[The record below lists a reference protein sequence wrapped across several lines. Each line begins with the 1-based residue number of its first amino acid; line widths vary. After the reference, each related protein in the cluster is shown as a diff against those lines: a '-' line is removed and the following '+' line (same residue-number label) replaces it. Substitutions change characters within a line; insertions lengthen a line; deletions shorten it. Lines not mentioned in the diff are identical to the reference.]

1 MLVLSICLRSDYFLC
16 FLNIPLHVFTRCTCR
31 FAAPLYTNMCSF
43 CVIFSLPRWFLL
55 FLFYSTG
62 LPQFVFGRFSWFK
75 STLGPGACRK
85 QALSWISIMTLL
97 GPGTKKAGSHFCF
110 AIGLEGVSP
119 YIFVSFSCFLLGS
132 AEDIHGK
139 ASTGN
144 VAWTLPQAMSNHW
157 VRIGDQEIQKCAAPE
172 PG

>member
-1 MLVLSICLRSDYFLC
+1 MH
-16 FLNIPLHVFTRCTCR
+16 IPLHVFIRCTCR

-43 CVIFSLPRWFLL
+43 CVILSLPRWF
-55 FLFYSTG
+55 FS
-62 LPQFVFGRFSWFK
+62 QFVFW
-75 STLGPGACRK
+75 TLFVVQVHTGSRCLPK
-85 QALSWISIMTLL
+85 TSLVMDIHNDLTEV
-97 GPGTKKAGSHFCF
+97 PEKKAGSHFCF

-132 AEDIHGK
+132 AEDIHGD

-144 VAWTLPQAMSNHW
+144 VAWTPPQAMSNHW
-157 VRIGDQEIQKCAAPE
+157 VRIGVQEIQKCAAPE

>member
-1 MLVLSICLRSDYFLC
+1 MFCVFLD
-16 FLNIPLHVFTRCTCR
+16 IPLHVFTRCTCR

-43 CVIFSLPRWFLL
+43 CVILSLPRWFLL
-55 FLFYSTG
+55 FLFYNTG

-97 GPGTKKAGSHFCF
+97 RSRKTKRRVRIFCF
-110 AIGLEGVSP
+110 AKGLEGVSP
-119 YIFVSFSCFLLGS
+119 YIFVAFSCFLLGS
-132 AEDIHGK
+132 AEDIHGD

-144 VAWTLPQAMSNHW
+144 VAWTPPQAMSNHW
-157 VRIGDQEIQKCAAPE
+157 VRIGVQEIPKCAAPE